1 MSVVTVPAAAPLTAG
16 TSMGEGV
23 RPPGRRQVDDVNLVA
38 AGVSGDQRG
47 EVRQT
52 PYSRRLTA
60 GGEKPGQGY
69 RVVRA

>member
-1 MSVVTVPAAAPLTAG
+1 
-16 TSMGEGV
+16 MGEGV
-23 RPPGRRQVDDVNLVA
+23 RPPGRRQEDDVNLVA